1 MNAKSLGV
9 IVVAVLLAVLAIWL
23 AAAKPWHSQAAT
35 TTGAMQISGT
45 TLTGTQF
52 NLASYKGRPVVVNFF
67 AEWCPPCNMEA
78 PDLAKF
84 AKAHPEVAF
93 VGVDENDDLTK
104 AQAFVQKYGLPYPI
118 VYDPQGALG
127 QRYNVQGIPTT
138 FFLDANGVPRKTIV
152 GATNLAGFEAGLAS
166 IE

>member
-1 MNAKSLGV
+1 MNAKGIGV
-9 IVVAVLLAVLAIWL
+9 IVVAAVIAVVAVWLAV
-23 AAAKPWHSQAAT
+23 AKPWNSQAAT
-35 TTGAMQISGT
+35 TTAAMQISGT
-45 TLTGTQF
+45 TLTGSQF
-52 NLASYKGRPVVVNFF
+52 DLASDRGKLVVVNFF

-104 AQAFVQKYGLPYPI
+104 VQAFVRKYGLPYPI

-127 QRYNVQGIPTT
+127 RRYNVQGIPTT

-152 GATNLAGFEAGLAS
+152 GATNLAGFEAALAS